1 MSVKPIPDGYHSITP
16 YLIVEGAHKLL
27 EFIEKAFDGQILL
40 KMQNNEGKIAHA
52 EIKIGDSIM
61 MLSEASEEWKPTQ
74 TMLHL
79 YVEDI
84 DATYQKALAAGAVSV
99 KEPKDEFYGDRMASV
114 KDPLGNLWGI
124 ATHIEDVSEEEI
136 KRRVSAEV
144 SCSAENSFSDSE
156 TIEKSA
162 SAN

>member
-16 YLIVEGAHKLL
+16 YLIAEGAHKLL

-40 KMQNNEGKIAHA
+40 KMQNDEGKIAHA

-74 TMLHL
+74 TILQL

-84 DATYQKALAAGAVSV
+84 DATYQKALEAGAVSV
-99 KEPKDEFYGDRMASV
+99 KEPKDQFYGDRSASV
-114 KDPLGNLWGI
+114 KDPLGNFWGI
-124 ATHIEDVSEEEI
+124 ATHIEDVSDEEI